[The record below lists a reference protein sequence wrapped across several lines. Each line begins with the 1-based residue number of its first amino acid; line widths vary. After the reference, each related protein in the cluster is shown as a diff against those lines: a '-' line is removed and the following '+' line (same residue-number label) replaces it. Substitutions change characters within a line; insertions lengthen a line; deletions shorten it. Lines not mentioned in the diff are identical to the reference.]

1 MTPEFT
7 AATVA
12 GTIAWVLLLFASVL
26 AIVKARQARGE
37 MWRTTREL
45 ARRAEQLRLLN
56 RFTFLLTQ
64 ETRRQSVARATTEFF
79 VQEMGASRAVFW
91 RPDSE
96 GEPEAPWLSFPA
108 EENARGAPPTL
119 PEAQRIIMARTAGRG
134 TTPLVLAADAQD
146 QRPQPLHR
154 ASDAPAQ
161 GFALYVPLHGS
172 PREGVL
178 EVYAGR
184 EPWEPER
191 WELLGPLTAE
201 LASALRRARHYEEV
215 QERAD
220 VDFVTGLFNHRFM
233 QTYLHKLISAD
244 AARGR
249 KFSVLL
255 MDVNDFKSFNDTYG
269 HSVGDRVLQVVANQ
283 LRLMTDREGVVG
295 RFGGDE
301 FIVVLPGH
309 GRQEASAFAQAFQ
322 DWLTNYAFKVSGGKT
337 VPIVVSAGL
346 AVFPDD
352 GERRQEL
359 LASADAR
366 LYQCK
371 RSAVNGKKPSRHADS
386 QPGLGV
392 FGFLD
397 SLVTSIDSRDHY
409 TRAHCESTAE
419 YAVTLAQ
426 EIGLSPSAQR
436 TLRLAALLHD
446 VGKICIPN
454 HILHKPGEL
463 TADEFEVIKHHVSIA
478 EDLIVDVPDA
488 EEVRTIARHHHER
501 FDGSGYPDGLRGEE
515 IPFLARIL
523 ALADAFSAITLD
535 RSYRRGLD
543 RDEAYAELQRVAGTQ
558 LDPELVKSFGRVVV
572 ALEDEPVATAVPF

>member
-1 MTPEFT
+1 MISPELT

-12 GTIAWVLLLFASVL
+12 GTIGSVLLLSVSVV
-26 AIVKARQARGE
+26 ATVKARRARGE
-37 MWRTTREL
+37 MWRISRDL

-64 ETRRQSVARATTEFF
+64 ETRRRGVARAATEFF
-79 VQEMGASRAVFW
+79 VQEMGAGRAVFW

-96 GEPEAPWLSFPA
+96 GEPEVPWLSFPS
-108 EENARGAPPTL
+108 EE
-119 PEAQRIIMARTAGRG
+119 
-134 TTPLVLAADAQD
+134 AA
-146 QRPQPLHR
+146 HR
-154 ASDAPAQ
+154 ARP
-161 GFALYVPLHGS
+161 
-172 PREGVL
+172 
-178 EVYAGR
+178 
-184 EPWEPER
+184 
-191 WELLGPLTAE
+191 
-201 LASALRRARHYEEV
+201 ARHYEEF
-215 QERAD
+215 QAQAD
-220 VDFVTGLFNHRFM
+220 VDFVTGLYNHRFL
-233 QTYLHKLISAD
+233 QPHLHKLVGAEAS
-244 AARGR
+244 RGR
-249 KFSVLL
+249 KFAVLL

-269 HSVGDRVLQVVANQ
+269 HCVGDRVPQVVANQ
-283 LRLMTDREGVVG
+283 LRLMTDREGIVG

-301 FIVVLPGH
+301 FIVVLPGR
-309 GRQEASAFAQAFQ
+309 GRREAGAFAQAFQ
-322 DWLTNYAFKVSGGKT
+322 DGLTNYAFKASAGKT

-366 LYQCK
+366 LSQCK

-454 HILHKPGEL
+454 HILDKPGEL

-478 EDLIVDVPDA
+478 EHLIVDVPDA

-501 FDGSGYPDGLRGEE
+501 FDGSGYPDGLRGED

-535 RSYRRGLD
+535 RPYRRGLA
-543 RDEAYAELQRVAGTQ
+543 RHEAYAELQRVVGTQ

-572 ALEDEPVATAVPF
+572 ALEDEPVATAVPFSTPPPR

>member
-1 MTPEFT
+1 MTSPEFT
-7 AATVA
+7 VATVA
-12 GTIAWVLLLFASVL
+12 GAIAWVLLLSASAL
-26 AIVKARQARGE
+26 AFMKARRAQGE
-37 MWRTTREL
+37 MWRTTQEM

-56 RFTFLLTQ
+56 RFTFVLTQ
-64 ETRRQSVARATTEFF
+64 ETRRHGVARAATEFF
-79 VQEMGASRAVFW
+79 VQEMGAGRAVFW

-96 GEPEAPWLSFPA
+96 GEPEAPWLSFPG
-108 EENARGAPPTL
+108 EDARGAPAAL
-119 PEAQRIIMARTAGRG
+119 PEAQRIILARTAARG
-134 TTPLVLAADAQD
+134 TMPLLLITDGQD

-154 ASDAPAQ
+154 AGDAPAQ
-161 GFALYVPLHGS
+161 AFAVYIPLHGS
-172 PREGVL
+172 PREGVM
-178 EVYAGR
+178 EMYSGP
-184 EPWEPER
+184 EPWGPER
-191 WELLGPLTAE
+191 WELLGPLTTE
-201 LASALRRARHYEEV
+201 LTNALRRARHYEEV

-233 QTYLHKLISAD
+233 QAYLHKLVGAGAS
-244 AARGR
+244 RGR
-249 KFSVLL
+249 KFAVLL
-255 MDVNDFKSFNDTYG
+255 MDVNDFKRFNDTYG

-283 LRLMTDREGVVG
+283 LRLMTDGEGMVG

-309 GRQEASAFAQAFQ
+309 GQQEAGAFAQAFQ
-322 DWLTNYAFKVSGGKT
+322 DWLTNYAFKTPLGGA
-337 VPIVVSAGL
+337 VPIVVSTGL

-352 GERRQEL
+352 GEQRQEL

-371 RSAVNGKKPSRHADS
+371 RSAVNGRNRSGHAKP

-419 YAVTLAQ
+419 YAVALAQ

-436 TLRLAALLHD
+436 TLRLASLLHD
-446 VGKICIPN
+446 VGKICIPD
-454 HILHKPGEL
+454 HILHKRGAL
-463 TADEFEVIKHHVSIA
+463 TTDEFEVIKHHVSIA

-488 EEVRTIARHHHER
+488 EEVRMIARHHHER

-523 ALADAFSAITLD
+523 ALADAFSAITLN
-535 RSYRRGLD
+535 RPYRRGLA
-543 RDEAYAELQRVAGTQ
+543 RDEAYAELQRVAGAQ
-558 LDPELVKSFGRVVV
+558 LDPELVKSFGRVV
-572 ALEDEPVATAVPF
+572 ALENEPVSAAAAF